1 MGKRLIVGLTGASG
15 IIYGVRLLEALKS
28 LEVEV
33 HLILSDWAVRN
44 VALETHYEL
53 SYVEGLAARNYHN
66 DDLAAPVASGSFPTV
81 GMVIAP
87 CSMKTL
93 AGIANGYSENLL
105 ERAADVTMKEGRR
118 LILAP
123 RETPLSPIHL
133 ENMLKLARLGVV
145 IAPPMPAFYIQPES
159 ITDLVDHQVGKI
171 IDQFGWEHDLYRRWG
186 GASLP
191 VEGKNSSSSGTV
203 PLDTAK

>member
-44 VALETHYEL
+44 VALETRYEL
-53 SYVEGLAARNYHN
+53 SYVKGLAAQNYHN

-145 IAPPMPAFYIQPES
+145 IAPPMPAFYIKPES

-171 IDQFGWEHDLYRRWG
+171 IDQFGWEHDLYKRWG

-191 VEGKNSSSSGTV
+191 VEGKSSSSS
-203 PLDTAK
+203 